1 MNEIEQLKAR
11 IKKLEEQLQ
20 VVTDKVIFNK
30 DIMMQDGRDFIF
42 AKGTGTKIGTE
53 STQKI
58 GFFGATPVV
67 RQANI
72 NVPSTQG
79 ATYNQADVN
88 TIVSSVT
95 SILTVLDNYGLTA

>member
-53 STQKI
+53 TTQKI
-58 GFFGATPVV
+58 SFYGETPVV
-67 RQANI
+67 QAAAI
-72 NVPSTQG
+72 TAPSDAG
-79 ATYNQADVN
+79 GSYNQ
-88 TIVSSVT
+88 SVAQSAVT
-95 SILTVLDNYGLTA
+95 AINSIRTALQNIGITA